1 MFRSSSEKM
10 EESFTVIS
18 NTAVA
23 TRVPINQKGTDLFI
37 KGIFEPGQSV
47 SFALRSENYFQI
59 ASLKNYFLLT
69 LLTKQDLNCNIFL
82 PKNGRTQVNC
92 F

>member
-18 NTAVA
+18 NIAVA

-37 KGIFEPGQSV
+37 NGIFEPEQSV

-59 ASLKNYFLLT
+59 
-69 LLTKQDLNCNIFL
+69 TKTYRFNDTIDQT
-82 PKNGRTQVNC
+82 RS
-92 F
+92 

>member
-59 ASLKNYFLLT
+59 
-69 LLTKQDLNCNIFL
+69 TKTYRFNDTIDQT
-82 PKNGRTQVNC
+82 RS
-92 F
+92 

>member
-47 SFALRSENYFQI
+47 SFVLRSEKYFQV
-59 ASLKNYFLLT
+59 
-69 LLTKQDLNCNIFL
+69 TKTYRFNDTIDQT
-82 PKNGRTQVNC
+82 RS
-92 F
+92 